1 MQNIS
6 IPTQEI
12 IFIAMP
18 VFRPATLD
26 MIPMIQGIRMPP
38 KLAAGSMTPI
48 LATLVIFPAQAT
60 AVGFMPAIYADL
72 CCVLAEDKTCKK
84 PEALIFSSRMRL
96 YHLSIIS
103 SMKGLYF

>member
-12 IFIAMP
+12 IFMAMP
-18 VFRPATLD
+18 AFSPAALD
-26 MIPMIQGIRMPP
+26 TIPMIQGIRMPP

-60 AVGFMPAIYADL
+60 AVGFMPAMENAK
-72 CCVLAEDKTCKK
+72 AN
-84 PEALIFSSRMRL
+84 SRR
-96 YHLSIIS
+96 IAAV
-103 SMKGLYF
+103 

>member
-18 VFRPATLD
+18 VFRPAALD
-26 MIPMIQGIRMPP
+26 TIPMIQGIRMPP

-60 AVGFMPAIYADL
+60 AVGFMPAMENAK
-72 CCVLAEDKTCKK
+72 AN
-84 PEALIFSSRMRL
+84 SRR
-96 YHLSIIS
+96 IAAV
-103 SMKGLYF
+103 

>member
-38 KLAAGSMTPI
+38 I

-60 AVGFMPAIYADL
+60 AVGFMPAMENAK
-72 CCVLAEDKTCKK
+72 AN
-84 PEALIFSSRMRL
+84 SRR
-96 YHLSIIS
+96 IAAI
-103 SMKGLYF
+103 